1 MEKVLSVAVYGFTAH
16 QLALLSPFVRKIW
29 NVKKFFHLSYDSTLK
44 SDLQNFE
51 LLIFNGN
58 LDYYE
63 LDFLLSAAS
72 TFNSQKKCCIAF
84 NTMTEAAVKTIRHYD
99 VPIVLSDFKGEEE
112 ISDCSD
118 RIRKLGSYR
127 SFSKAENRTLS
138 CENALS
144 KLSANERYVVLCML
158 KGMKQDCIARE
169 MGVASSTVGTYFSR
183 IYRKCNVQTRNELYS
198 LLAV

>member
-1 MEKVLSVAVYGFTAH
+1 MEKVLSAAVYGFTAH

-29 NVKKFFHLSYDSTLK
+29 NVKKFFHLSYDSKLK

-72 TFNSQKKCCIAF
+72 HFIRQKKCCIAF
-84 NTMTEAAVKTIRHYD
+84 NPMTEAAVKTLSHYD
-99 VPIVLSDFKGEEE
+99 VPIVFSDFKGEEE
-112 ISDCSD
+112 VSDCSD
-118 RIRKLGSYR
+118 RIKKLGSYR
-127 SFSKAENRTLS
+127 TFQKAENYTLS
-138 CENALS
+138 CENAIS
-144 KLSANERYVVLCML
+144 KLSASERYVLFCML

-183 IYRKCNVQTRNELYS
+183 IYRKCHVQTRNELYS